1 MISEITVES
10 LMSLMEAGSGRS
22 DLDRGQLLLAWGYRE
37 ESWKALAS
45 LPLGVRARHLLQ
57 LRRAFFGDQLTLSA
71 KCPDCNASFEFA
83 TDISEILSADFPGQ
97 EPVARLSV
105 GNVILEVRPLNAR
118 DLLSLPTSEA
128 TDLLRSFLA
137 SRCLV
142 AVYDEEGTEID
153 LPEARDI
160 HPDWIDG
167 IEDMLEERDPLSA
180 LIYCLDCLDCQR
192 AWRAQF
198 DVTDLLWHEL
208 EVENAM
214 VLEEIHLLAV
224 HYGWREA
231 DIVAIPPVRRRAYA
245 RQLTERAQNG

>member
-22 DLDRGQLLLAWGYRE
+22 ELDRGQLLLAWGYRD
-37 ESWKALAS
+37 ESWRTLAS
-45 LPLGVRARHLLQ
+45 LPLGVRARRLLE
-57 LRRAFFGDQLTLSA
+57 LRRAFFGDSLKLVSR
-71 KCPDCNASFEFA
+71 CPECNAAFEFS
-83 TDISEILSADFPGQ
+83 TDIGEILSADLPNQ
-97 EPVARLSV
+97 EPTGRVSV
-105 GNVILEVRPLNAR
+105 GDVTLEVRPLNAR
-118 DLLSLPTSEA
+118 DLTSLPASA
-128 TDLLRSFLA
+128 AAGILRAFLA

-142 AVYDEEGTEID
+142 AVYDNAGCDIG
-153 LPEARDI
+153 LPERADI
-160 HPDWIDG
+160 QPEWIAA

-180 LIYCLDCLDCQR
+180 LIYCLDCLDCER

-208 EVENAM
+208 EVENAI

-224 HYGWREA
+224 HYGWQEA

-245 RQLTERAQNG
+245 RHLMEQSQNG